1 MFSKNSQLVRIH
13 YYFFVS
19 IYSSHSDR
27 RIFLTFT
34 KFIFLTPIFKS
45 QKNFSPQYSLILK
58 PTNPKP
64 GSRNSKLETRTSKQ
78 QRKNIAPSS
87 FTLHYK
93 SIPMTTKILEKIKE
107 VEAAKG
113 VKVLLAV
120 ESGSRAW
127 GFASPDSD
135 YDIRFIYRH
144 DKDWYLSPWDKDETI
159 EFMTEDDL
167 DGSGWD
173 LRKTFHLLLKSNAAL
188 LSWFYSPIV
197 YKADEKFVELFKP
210 MADACFSPVAVSYH
224 YLSMSKKYLEAC
236 RSDEVKLKSYF
247 YCLRTTLTGKWI
259 IEKGTVPP
267 VLFSDLLVLTD
278 DITKRKIEDL
288 VALKATK
295 GESYYHPN
303 DWELFDF
310 LEKTIAE
317 NEEKSK
323 SLSGGKADKGEMER
337 VFREILE

>member
-1 MFSKNSQLVRIH
+1 MR
-13 YYFFVS
+13 
-19 IYSSHSDR
+19 
-27 RIFLTFT
+27 
-34 KFIFLTPIFKS
+34 
-45 QKNFSPQYSLILK
+45 
-58 PTNPKP
+58 
-64 GSRNSKLETRTSKQ
+64 
-78 QRKNIAPSS
+78 
-87 FTLHYK
+87 
-93 SIPMTTKILEKIKE
+93 TKIVEKINEIEKTRN
-107 VEAAKG
+107 

-135 YDIRFIYRH
+135 YDIRFIYCH
-144 DKDWYLSPWDKDETI
+144 EKDWYLSPWDKDETI

-188 LSWFYSPIV
+188 LSWFYSPII
-197 YKADEKFVELFKP
+197 YKEDKKFVKLFRP
-210 MADACFSPVAVSYH
+210 LADACFSPIAVSYH

-236 RSDEVKLKSYF
+236 RNAEVKLKSYF
-247 YCLRTTLTGKWI
+247 YCLRTALTGKWI

-267 VLFSDLLVLTD
+267 VLFSELLVLVD
-278 DITKRKIEDL
+278 GATKTKIENL

-303 DWELFDF
+303 DWELFGF
-310 LEKTIAE
+310 LEKTVLE

-323 SLSGGKADKGEMER
+323 SLSGGKTDKSEMER
-337 VFREILE
+337 IFREILNL

>member
-1 MFSKNSQLVRIH
+1 M
-13 YYFFVS
+13 
-19 IYSSHSDR
+19 
-27 RIFLTFT
+27 
-34 KFIFLTPIFKS
+34 TP
-45 QKNFSPQYSLILK
+45 
-58 PTNPKP
+58 
-64 GSRNSKLETRTSKQ
+64 
-78 QRKNIAPSS
+78 
-87 FTLHYK
+87 
-93 SIPMTTKILEKIKE
+93 KIIEKIKE
-107 VEAAKG
+107 IEVEKSIE
-113 VKVLLAV
+113 VLLAV

-144 DKDWYLSPWDKDETI
+144 EKDWYLSPWDKDESI

-197 YKADEKFVELFKP
+197 YKADEKFAELFRP
-210 MADACFSPVAVSYH
+210 LAEACFSPIAVSYH

-236 RSDEVKLKSYF
+236 RVDEVKLKSYF

-267 VLFSDLLVLTD
+267 VLFSDLLILVD
-278 DITKRKIEDL
+278 DVTRIKIENL
-288 VALKATK
+288 VALKAVK

-303 DWELFDF
+303 DWDLFGL
-310 LEKTIAE
+310 LEKTVLE
-317 NEEKSK
+317 NEMRSKNLSAGKTDKS
-323 SLSGGKADKGEMER
+323 EMER
-337 VFREILE
+337 VFREILKL